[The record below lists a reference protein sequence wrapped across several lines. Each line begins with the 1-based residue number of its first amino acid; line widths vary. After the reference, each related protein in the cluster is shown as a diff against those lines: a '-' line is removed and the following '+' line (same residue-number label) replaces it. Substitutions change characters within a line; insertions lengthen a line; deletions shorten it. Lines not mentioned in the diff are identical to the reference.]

1 MCEGDG
7 GAVEELRC
15 QPALLITTVADGSA
29 WKRTN
34 NIKKQRTWKSI
45 SSQLLP
51 THEERRKHCEEIL
64 FYSIK
69 IMHLC
74 SYTIRDFALRYKFA
88 KRGKKCKCNHVR
100 TFDCSTMITYFLAY
114 FRDFGFI
121 TCLSMYVF

>member
-7 GAVEELRC
+7 GAVEELRW

-34 NIKKQRTWKSI
+34 NIKNRGHGNQFPHNCYQHMKR
-45 SSQLLP
+45 
-51 THEERRKHCEEIL
+51 EENTEEIL

-74 SYTIRDFALRYKFA
+74 NYTIRDFALR
-88 KRGKKCKCNHVR
+88 
-100 TFDCSTMITYFLAY
+100 
-114 FRDFGFI
+114 
-121 TCLSMYVF
+121 